1 MKVAGDGGMKIAH
14 WTIKVTWEDE
24 HGNPADVQEEYEYIN
39 DIPDWVAKP
48 VDEYIDK
55 IEEEMNNDEFQC

>member
-1 MKVAGDGGMKIAH
+1 MKIAH
-14 WTIKVTWEDE
+14 WTIKITWEDE

-48 VDEYIDK
+48 VDEYLDK
-55 IEEEMNNDEFQC
+55 IEEEMNNDE